1 MSLEN
6 LVVQEKM
13 EVLKGRKKKKG
24 RGKLKGHG
32 SQRKEFPVV
41 KAETK

>member
-6 LVVQEKM
+6 LVVQERM
-13 EVLKGRKKKKG
+13 EVLKGRKKKG